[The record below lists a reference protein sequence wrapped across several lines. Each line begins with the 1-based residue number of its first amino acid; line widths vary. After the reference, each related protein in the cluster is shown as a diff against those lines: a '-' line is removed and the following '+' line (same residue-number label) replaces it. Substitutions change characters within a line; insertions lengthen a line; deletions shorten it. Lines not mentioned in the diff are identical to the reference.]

1 METKEQVD
9 ACLQETGVTQDQLN
23 RWRREG
29 LLPPVTQMAEAYRGS
44 FVLFPEGTCAQIRA
58 AKALFRKKNRVS
70 YVGLHLWRQGFPVA
84 EQHWRPRLMRVGR
97 LSDRALRLLSKMAVR
112 SDREEDAETLADKAA
127 RFAPNDFVF
136 SRISRRLDDPEL
148 PPLFRV
154 LLETA
159 TGEFKGFESPVEG
172 SARASDEIATIRA
185 FDIGDSERLKSLGID
200 PKWIHA
206 LPSTLQN
213 ISKAVEIGTLTSAA
227 DAPAAEISQAR
238 DDTVNAFEIVLSLS
252 EPFQWLFGQ
261 KALGLRLGAWIV
273 KKAPDD
279 FFLGMVLRML
289 RLRQVPG
296 AIFSSEEI
304 AHMAVQS
311 RKLLRDFREFQRLGR
326 EDPRFKNVFSK
337 REIRAALNDAISRK
351 RWMTAVEKAKNKT

>member
-1 METKEQVD
+1 
-9 ACLQETGVTQDQLN
+9 
-23 RWRREG
+23 
-29 LLPPVTQMAEAYRGS
+29 
-44 FVLFPEGTCAQIRA
+44 
-58 AKALFRKKNRVS
+58 
-70 YVGLHLWRQGFPVA
+70 
-84 EQHWRPRLMRVGR
+84 
-97 LSDRALRLLSKMAVR
+97 
-112 SDREEDAETLADKAA
+112 
-127 RFAPNDFVF
+127 
-136 SRISRRLDDPEL
+136 
-148 PPLFRV
+148 
-154 LLETA
+154 
-159 TGEFKGFESPVEG
+159 
-172 SARASDEIATIRA
+172 
-185 FDIGDSERLKSLGID
+185 
-200 PKWIHA
+200 
-206 LPSTLQN
+206 
-213 ISKAVEIGTLTSAA
+213 
-227 DAPAAEISQAR
+227 
-238 DDTVNAFEIVLSLS
+238 VNAFEIVLSLS